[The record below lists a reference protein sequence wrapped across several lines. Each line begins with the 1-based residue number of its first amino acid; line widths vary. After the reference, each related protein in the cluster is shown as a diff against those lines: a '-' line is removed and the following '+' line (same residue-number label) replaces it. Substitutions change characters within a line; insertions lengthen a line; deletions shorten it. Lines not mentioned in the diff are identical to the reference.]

1 MSDILML
8 LLLVIAIAIGYF
20 LGRGSTRKKNPS
32 QPFPFFSQNYFK
44 GLTQLLNEEP
54 DAAIDTFIEAL
65 EVNSDTLETHLALG
79 NLLRRQGEVDRAIRI
94 HQNLLARPGLSS
106 SQQHHAQFE
115 LARDYVRAGL
125 FDRAERLFLELVER
139 SAELRQTC
147 LEGLVEIYRDEK
159 EWGKAIATVERLIGR
174 RFNKADLPRWRR
186 AQAHFCCELAE
197 QAIEQSDLFAARRHV
212 KAALGYDKDLVRAS
226 LLWAQVEHEQGNNRE
241 AVKILRRIPEQDADY
256 VVEMLPL
263 LVSCHEAL
271 GDYDGL
277 EKTLEQLQEDHP
289 SNSIILEL
297 TERIRQRHGDMAAA
311 SYIAGA
317 LKTRPSARG
326 VSRLLDFYIKHSKE
340 KAQDNLR
347 LLKELMDQ
355 IMISKPSYRCEQC
368 GFTGNQLHWL
378 CPSCKSWNTVKA
390 IRGVEGE

>member
-20 LGRGSTRKKNPS
+20 LGRASTRKKVSPQLNPL
-32 QPFPFFSQNYFK
+32 FSQNYFK
-44 GLTQLLNEEP
+44 GLTQLLNEQP

-79 NLLRRQGEVDRAIRI
+79 NVLRRQGEVDRAIRI

-106 SQQHHAQFE
+106 TQQHHAQLE

-159 EWGKAIATVERLIGR
+159 EWGKAIATVEQLVGR
-174 RFNKADLPRWRR
+174 RFNKAELPKWRR
-186 AQAHFCCELAE
+186 AQAHFSCELAV
-197 QAIEQSDLFAARRHV
+197 QAMEQSDLFAARRHV

-226 LLWAQVEHEQGNNRE
+226 LLWAELEHEQGDNRE
-241 AVKILRRIPEQDADY
+241 AIKILRRVPQQDPDY

-263 LVSCHEAL
+263 LVSCYEAL
-271 GDYDGL
+271 GDYEGL
-277 EKTLEQLQEDHP
+277 EKNLEQLQEDYP

-297 TERIRQRHGDMAAA
+297 TERIRQSHGDMAAA

-317 LKTRPSARG
+317 LKVRPSARG
-326 VSRLLDFYIKHSKE
+326 VSKLLDFYIKHSKE

-347 LLKELMDQ
+347 LLKELIDQ

-378 CPSCKSWNTVKA
+378 CPSCKSWSTVKA